1 MGPQTV
7 GGQIAAKQYW
17 DNLELKRQMSSAE
30 IKEVG
35 YYVPIQ
41 PQPEEWE
48 QRAHQLPRLYK
59 LPRKRL
65 ARHGA

>member
-7 GGQIAAKQYW
+7 VGQIATKQYW
-17 DNLELKRQMSSAE
+17 DNLELKRRMSSAE

-35 YYVPIQ
+35 DSVPIQ
-41 PQPEEWE
+41 LQPEEWE
-48 QRAHQLPRLYK
+48 QRAHQLPRPYK